1 MSPEDLG
8 HHLVEMLQR
17 AGYSVRLAVPSL
29 SARPLLLTAQRGA
42 SSYDLRVFLWRATPG
57 GPQGV
62 RSAHEFRVQ
71 TTRPTGEPFLEAR
84 SAGRQ
89 RYTLLLGYHEDSDV
103 IVAWDV
109 RAHPNPKKSS
119 SLQVSLETIRD
130 AAATGTGWQVRQTA
144 TRSEIVSAWRGS
156 LIGHVLDVLPELDIA
171 LDAGDQA
178 PGSAAG
184 LTGEAIDGSVDEPR
198 QVAVQ
203 RVARFVRDARFRT
216 VVVDAYE
223 GACAFCG
230 LGFGIVE
237 AAHIRGVAEGGTDAV
252 ENGLTACPNHHEAFD
267 RGLLIVD
274 QAFAPIVNQRR
285 AEALGISPHEIAWVQ
300 ANLLAHLRMPSKGAS
315 SVDLGALAD
324 HYERWL

>member
-8 HHLVEMLQR
+8 HHFVEMLQR
-17 AGYSVRLAVPSL
+17 AGYSVRSAGPSL

-57 GPQGV
+57 GPPGV
-62 RSAHEFRVQ
+62 RSSNEFRVQ
-71 TTRPTGEPFLEAR
+71 TTRPTGEPFLEVR
-84 SAGRQ
+84 SADRQ

-103 IVAWDV
+103 FVAWDV

-119 SLQVSLETIRD
+119 SLQVTIKD

-156 LIGHVLDVLPELDIA
+156 LIGHVLDVLPELDMTLA
-171 LDAGDQA
+171 AGYQVS
-178 PGSAAG
+178 GSAAG
-184 LTGEAIDGSVDEPR
+184 LTGEAIEGSVDEPR
-198 QVAVQ
+198 RVAVQ

-216 VVVDAYE
+216 AVIDAYD

-230 LGFGIVE
+230 LGFGVVE

-252 ENGLTACPNHHEAFD
+252 ENGLAACPNHHEAFD
-267 RGLLIVD
+267 RGLLVVD
-274 QAFAPIVNQRR
+274 QAFAPIVNQCR
-285 AEALGISPHEIAWVQ
+285 AKALGISADETSRVQ
-300 ANLLAHLRMPSKGAS
+300 ADLLSHLRMPSRGAA
-315 SVDLGALAD
+315 SVDRGALAD
-324 HYERWL
+324 HYEKWV